1 MTRAELAGWGSWRR
15 IATDGAVD
23 SEQRVLVG
31 AAVVERNEDGAR
43 RLAASYWDELN
54 GFGRRLFSTREH
66 SGGVDVRLLRSGPVL
81 LALGPVETEISR
93 TTTAA
98 SHPILGGL
106 LVRRRGGRI
115 SFEQLEGEPIELRS
129 RISGFYPRRGP
140 FYGLVQWK
148 LHVAV
153 SRRYFRRLI
162 GGEPA

>member
-115 SFEQLEGEPIELRS
+115 SFEQLEGEPTELRS

>member
-1 MTRAELAGWGSWRR
+1 MARTELAGWGSWRR
-15 IATDGAVD
+15 IATDGAID
-23 SEQRVLVG
+23 SEQRVLVDP
-31 AAVVERNEDGAR
+31 AVVERSENGAR
-43 RLAASYWDELN
+43 RLATSYWDALN
-54 GFGRRLFSTREH
+54 GFGGRLFNAREH
-66 SGGVDVRLLRSGPVL
+66 SGGVDVRVLRGGPVL

-93 TTTAA
+93 TTIAA
-98 SHPILGGL
+98 SHTIIGGL

-162 GGEPA
+162 RGEPA

>member
-1 MTRAELAGWGSWRR
+1 MRGGSPSR
-15 IATDGAVD
+15 
-23 SEQRVLVG
+23 
-31 AAVVERNEDGAR
+31 
-43 RLAASYWDELN
+43 YWDALN
-54 GFGRRLFSTREH
+54 GFGRRLFIAREH
-66 SGGVDVRLLRSGPVL
+66 SGGVDVRVLRGGPVL

-93 TTTAA
+93 TTIAA
-98 SHPILGGL
+98 LATRSCGGL

>member
-1 MTRAELAGWGSWRR
+1 VARAELAGWGSWRR
-15 IATDGAVD
+15 IGADGAVD
-23 SEQRVLVG
+23 SEQRVQVD
-31 AAVVERNEDGAR
+31 AAVVGRSEGGAR

-54 GFGRRLFSTREH
+54 GFGRRLFSARQH
-66 SGGVDVRLLRSGPVL
+66 PGGVDVRFLRSGPVL
-81 LALGPVETEISR
+81 LALGPVETEISG
-93 TTTAA
+93 TAIAA

-115 SFEQLEGEPIELRS
+115 SFEQLEREPIELRS